1 MKYNIKLPNRFAR
14 RWLIETP
21 LKIFRM
27 SVDLLKMLDNQISFT
42 YNIKL
47 LFVPLF
53 GLSSLNGRIVSFFT
67 RVFMIF
73 LGSIPMFL
81 ASLLCIA
88 APIIWLYIP
97 ILILQKYSVLYTIL
111 YFLILYIIFVLKNL
125 NTPDKKILQIKSQ
138 EDKIKTFRPQV
149 RYILESGKGSSRILM
164 EKLLAEK
171 DIQYLMQKA
180 ELGEREVAEKFIK
193 ISDAKEIDLDSIVQE
208 SFSYA
213 QENKSRYVEIEH
225 LFLTAV
231 EHVPNIDTILS
242 VFNSRFEIIKKTAFW
257 IVEEREKLSKVYFW
271 QDDFVSPPP
280 GGIGKGMLGRVT
292 PQLDKVSVDIT
303 KQVRMGNVE
312 DIVGREKEIK
322 KIAEILDGDKNDI
335 LLIGESGVGKTSIV
349 RGIAYKIMMGVEYKT
364 LKNKRL
370 VSIDSGALVSEDKE
384 SGNAADKLSK
394 ILEEIEASG
403 DIILFIDEMQNLVT
417 GMGEKGGYDS
427 TALSV
432 LENHIAKKRIR
443 LIGATSMENFRK
455 YIEPNEAITRLFQI
469 INVEECSKDDT
480 LKILKSIAG
489 KIEKKHGVMVTYPAL
504 IACID
509 LSEKTIGNRVLPDKA
524 IDILERTSTTIK
536 NSTKYISSEEISKE
550 ISEMT
555 KIPITAI
562 GGNEAEKLL
571 NIGNE
576 MRKMVIGQEQ
586 AIKKI
591 EIALQRA
598 RTGIRD
604 ERKPIAGFLFVGM
617 TGVGKTETAKALAR
631 SYFGAEEN
639 MIRLDMSEYQQIDS
653 MNRIVGSPDGNTAGT
668 LTEKVR
674 NKPFSLVLIDEI
686 EKAHPNILMTF
697 LQILDEGRLT
707 DTAGNIAE
715 FTNTIIIATSNVG
728 TKSIQQ
734 VSEAGK
740 GYEEMQ
746 KTVMIEVRNKFAPE
760 LLNRFTD
767 IIVFNP
773 LSKENLKEIT
783 KLMLDR
789 VRKTVEE
796 KGIEVNFKPELIE
809 ELIRRGYS
817 LEWGARP
824 LARVI
829 EDSVESYLAI
839 KILKKDINPGDRL
852 LLGTE
857 VFDI

>member
-1 MKYNIKLPNRFAR
+1 MNIEDFFLALCKNGF
-14 RWLIETP
+14 
-21 LKIFRM
+21 F
-27 SVDLLKMLDNQISFT
+27 
-42 YNIKL
+42 
-47 LFVPLF
+47 
-53 GLSSLNGRIVSFFT
+53 LSTI
-67 RVFMIF
+67 
-73 LGSIPMFL
+73 LGSL
-81 ASLLCIA
+81 
-88 APIIWLYIP
+88 
-97 ILILQKYSVLYTIL
+97 
-111 YFLILYIIFVLKNL
+111 
-125 NTPDKKILQIKSQ
+125 
-138 EDKIKTFRPQV
+138 V
-149 RYILESGKGSSRILM
+149 RKPCFPR
-164 EKLLAEK
+164 
-171 DIQYLMQKA
+171 
-180 ELGEREVAEKFIK
+180 
-193 ISDAKEIDLDSIVQE
+193 
-208 SFSYA
+208 
-213 QENKSRYVEIEH
+213 
-225 LFLTAV
+225 
-231 EHVPNIDTILS
+231 
-242 VFNSRFEIIKKTAFW
+242 
-257 IVEEREKLSKVYFW
+257 
-271 QDDFVSPPP
+271 
-280 GGIGKGMLGRVT
+280 
-292 PQLDKVSVDIT
+292 
-303 KQVRMGNVE
+303 
-312 DIVGREKEIK
+312 
-322 KIAEILDGDKNDI
+322 
-335 LLIGESGVGKTSIV
+335 
-349 RGIAYKIMMGVEYKT
+349 
-364 LKNKRL
+364 
-370 VSIDSGALVSEDKE
+370 
-384 SGNAADKLSK
+384 
-394 ILEEIEASG
+394 
-403 DIILFIDEMQNLVT
+403 
-417 GMGEKGGYDS
+417 
-427 TALSV
+427 
-432 LENHIAKKRIR
+432 
-443 LIGATSMENFRK
+443 
-455 YIEPNEAITRLFQI
+455 
-469 INVEECSKDDT
+469 
-480 LKILKSIAG
+480 
-489 KIEKKHGVMVTYPAL
+489 
-504 IACID
+504 
-509 LSEKTIGNRVLPDKA
+509 
-524 IDILERTSTTIK
+524 
-536 NSTKYISSEEISKE
+536 ISSNSLSIFDRAL
-550 ISEMT
+550 EMPNT
-555 KIPITAI
+555 TAI

-653 MNRIVGSPDGNTAGT
+653 INRIVGSPDGNTAGT

-707 DTAGNIAE
+707 DTTGNIAE